1 MSIELVDFGKA
12 CFFGQGKNYKSLS
25 SSERKEYKLHHP
37 HLAHD
42 LRDGLC
48 EQAFP
53 SGYLLY
59 TLAKKKNISIKRKHC
74 PKNV

>member
-1 MSIELVDFGKA
+1 MSIEPILVDFAKA

-25 SSERKEYKLHHP
+25 SSEREEYKL

-53 SGYLLY
+53 SEYLLY
-59 TLAKKKNISIKRKHC
+59 TLGIKRII
-74 PKNV
+74 